1 MRTRLKHARV
11 KHSNKAKQRNPHIV
25 RKRGGGGKHEGK
37 VAELIHAAELL
48 SRPLSFVKGAT
59 QFTRDAQKDM
69 YMQPDARLAT
79 E

>member
-1 MRTRLKHARV
+1 M
-11 KHSNKAKQRNPHIV
+11 